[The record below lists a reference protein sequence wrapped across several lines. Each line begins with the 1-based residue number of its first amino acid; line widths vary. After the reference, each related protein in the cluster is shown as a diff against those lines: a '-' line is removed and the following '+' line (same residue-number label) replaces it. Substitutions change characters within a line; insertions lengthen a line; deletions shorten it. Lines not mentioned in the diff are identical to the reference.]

1 MKKLSVM
8 LAAMLVL
15 SMLVCSAA
23 FAATTLMPMPTGIDP
38 AHLERASCYA
48 RILGY
53 NELENT
59 LTVEL
64 IAMEYFDRQA
74 LANLQVGDSIH
85 SGGEE
90 VLIEE
95 ITPVDWCDMLVF
107 NDGNLFFFG
116 DRDGYYRMSTEDEFF
131 WNSVAVIECPVTEDL
146 LLLDFVDDNS
156 GEGVALPRV
165 LTADELTE
173 KMLAEQAS
181 DEYHIGFAIENVYVV
196 FDGEGQLAS
205 IHRYY
210 VTWQ

>member
-38 AHLERASCYA
+38 AHLEKASCYA

-74 LANLQVGDSIH
+74 LGNLQVGDSIH

-95 ITPVDWCDMLVF
+95 ITPTDWCDTLVF

-116 DRDGYYRMSTEDEFF
+116 DRDGYYRMSTEDEYF
-131 WNSVAVIECPVTEDL
+131 WNSVAVIECPVKDHL
-146 LLLDFVDDNS
+146 LLLDYVDDDTGDMLN
-156 GEGVALPRV
+156 LPAV
-165 LTADELTE
+165 LTARELTV

-181 DEYHIGFAIENVYVV
+181 DRYHIGFAADNVTVT
-196 FDGEGQLAS
+196 FDGEGNLAV
-205 IHRYY
+205 INRFY
-210 VTWQ
+210 VPWQ

>member
-38 AHLERASCYA
+38 AHLEKASCYA

-74 LANLQVGDSIH
+74 LGNLQVGDSIH

-95 ITPVDWCDMLVF
+95 ITPTDWCDTLVF

-116 DRDGYYRMSTEDEFF
+116 DRDGYYRMSTEDEYF

-146 LLLDFVDDNS
+146 LLLDYVDDNS
-156 GEGVALPRV
+156 GEEFALPRV
-165 LTADELTE
+165 LTAGELTE

-196 FDGEGQLAS
+196 FDGEGQLAT